1 MAFALRPT
9 ASLIPA
15 KGKASAFAACFRNAG
30 QREVN
35 SVAAKRGLKL
45 TEKNRTDD
53 SGGLGNEVSQM
64 KDAERRRQSERLNR
78 EGHGV
83 QARLVKTF
91 RKVGDGKKATA
102 DL

>member
-1 MAFALRPT
+1 MLLC
-9 ASLIPA
+9 AS
-15 KGKASAFAACFRNAG
+15 
-30 QREVN
+30 
-35 SVAAKRGLKL
+35 
-45 TEKNRTDD
+45 TERVTLADLNPP
-53 SGGLGNEVSQM
+53 N
-64 KDAERRRQSERLNR
+64 ERRRKARQSERLNR

>member
-1 MAFALRPT
+1 M
-9 ASLIPA
+9 
-15 KGKASAFAACFRNAG
+15 
-30 QREVN
+30 
-35 SVAAKRGLKL
+35 
-45 TEKNRTDD
+45 DD

-78 EGHGV
+78 EGHAV

-91 RKVGDGKKATA
+91 RKVGDSKKATA